1 MEAHNG
7 DLTARETCKAGFSE
21 EDYTA
26 LISQNILEGE
36 KVLKVTF
43 SSCLGTQGTQYET
56 NSVDF
61 KVGADG
67 TVFAARE
74 TLSLQGSGQCL
85 PAEVGTQARRVQTDH
100 HEAPNGGIPGK
111 DKSGQDLDSSSPA
124 AYHRLLVVRPR
135 EWAGAHCVTTD
146 AQPFLP
152 TSSNLSLDP
161 DSLNRCL
168 SSAKLNQASLALLYP
183 PHPRITQQKGKKSA
197 ALDPSPP
204 PSDTLMPWPQLP
216 SASGLRRQKRDWVI
230 PPINVPE
237 NSRGPFP
244 QQLVRIRSDKDND
257 IPIRY
262 SVTGVGAD
270 QPPMEVFSIDS
281 MSGRMYVT
289 RPMDREERAS
299 YHLRAHAVDMNGNKV
314 ENPID
319 LYIYVIDMN
328 DNRPEFINQV
338 YNGSVDEG
346 SKPGTYVMTVTA
358 NDADDSTTANGMV
371 RYRIVTQTPQSPSQ
385 NMFTINS
392 ETGDIVTVAAGLDR
406 EKVQQYTVIV
416 QATDMEGNLNY
427 GLSNTATAIITV
439 TDVNDNPPEFMASTV
454 RTPQIPPSTGQDS
467 RPPDQV
473 VTEEQDEKPSSQKI
487 KNRIQKVL
495 ETAACKCAISSKEEH
510 IRLRQAQ
517 LPPSLVPGPQ
527 LLKLKS
533 HDHLFHLPTGSSK
546 ACLGQLLLLRV
557 QTQPRVLSKRWRHV
571 RRQLRGD
578 PDDFISRPLTR
589 WHLQRPYVSKG
600 HMHKFQMDTS
610 LWTTPPPAPTLEAA
624 LANSR
629 GLDLLLPLAKRS
641 GRQRWKLRMAS
652 PGTGQAGRA
661 GSTCWAGP
669 AAPQPAHPPGR
680 LSFQAVDY
688 ELNRAFMLTVMV
700 SNQAPLASGIQ
711 MSFQSTAGVTISVVD
726 INEAPYFPSNHK
738 LVRLEEGVP
747 TGTVLTT
754 FSAVDPDR
762 FMQQAVRYSKLSDP
776 ANWLHIN
783 ATNGQIST
791 AAVLDR
797 ESLYIRN
804 NVYEATFLAADNGVP
819 PASGTG
825 TLQIYL
831 IDTNDNAPELLPKE
845 AQICEKPG
853 LNAINITAADADVDP
868 NIGPYVFELPFVP
881 ASVRKNWT
889 ITRLNGDYAQLSL
902 RILYLEAGVYDV
914 PVIVTD
920 SGNPPL
926 SSSSILKV
934 KVCPCDDK
942 GDCTT
947 VGAVAAAGLGTG
959 AIVAILLCIVILLT
973 MVLLFVMWMKRR
985 EKERHTKQLLI
996 DPEDDVRDN
1005 ILKYDEEGGGEE
1017 DQDYDLSQL
1026 QQPEAMEHVLSKA
1039 PGVRRVD
1046 ERPVGAE
1053 PQYPVRPV
1061 VPHPGDIGDFINE
1074 GLRAADNDPTAPPY
1088 DSLLVFDYEG
1098 SGSTAGSVS
1107 SLNSSSS
1114 GDQDY
1119 DYLNDWGPRFKK
1131 LADMYGAARRTN
1143 RPHCPDAREQR
1154 SDGRTDGRS
1163 RPGGGGW
1170 PSWLP
1175 RPAT

>member
-1 MEAHNG
+1 MTAGSGVLLVLLSLSGALRAHNE

-36 KVLKVTF
+36 KLLKVEF
-43 SSCLGTQGTQYET
+43 SSCLGTKGTQYET

-74 TLSLQGSGQCL
+74 LRVPSEQVAFTVTAWDRQT
-85 PAEVGTQARRVQTDH
+85 AERWDAVV
-100 HEAPNGGIPGK
+100 
-111 DKSGQDLDSSSPA
+111 
-124 AYHRLLVVRPR
+124 RLLVAR
-135 EWAGAHCVTTD
+135 
-146 AQPFLP
+146 
-152 TSSNLSLDP
+152 TSS
-161 DSLNRCL
+161 
-168 SSAKLNQASLALLYP
+168 
-183 PHPRITQQKGKKSA
+183 PHPGHKKA
-197 ALDPSPP
+197 RKDADPEPSPP
-204 PSDTLMPWPQLP
+204 TRDTLLPWPQRQNP
-216 SASGLRRQKRDWVI
+216 GGLRRQKRDWVI

-262 SVTGVGAD
+262 SITGVGAD

-328 DNRPEFINQV
+328 DNRPEFLNQV

-427 GLSNTATAIITV
+427 GLSNTATAIISV
-439 TDVNDNPPEFMASTV
+439 TDVNDNPPEFTASTFAGEVPENRVETVVANLTVLDRDQPHSPNWNAVYRIISGDPSGHFSV
-454 RTPQIPPSTGQDS
+454 RTDPATNEGMVT
-467 RPPDQV
+467 V
-473 VTEEQDEKPSSQKI
+473 VK
-487 KNRIQKVL
+487 
-495 ETAACKCAISSKEEH
+495 
-510 IRLRQAQ
+510 
-517 LPPSLVPGPQ
+517 
-527 LLKLKS
+527 
-533 HDHLFHLPTGSSK
+533 
-546 ACLGQLLLLRV
+546 
-557 QTQPRVLSKRWRHV
+557 
-571 RRQLRGD
+571 
-578 PDDFISRPLTR
+578 
-589 WHLQRPYVSKG
+589 
-600 HMHKFQMDTS
+600 
-610 LWTTPPPAPTLEAA
+610 
-624 LANSR
+624 
-629 GLDLLLPLAKRS
+629 
-641 GRQRWKLRMAS
+641 
-652 PGTGQAGRA
+652 
-661 GSTCWAGP
+661 
-669 AAPQPAHPPGR
+669 
-680 LSFQAVDY
+680 AVDY

-711 MSFQSTAGVTISVVD
+711 MSFQSTAGVTISVMD
-726 INEAPYFPSNHK
+726 LNEAPYFPSNHK
-738 LVRLEEGVP
+738 LIRLEEGVP

-783 ATNGQIST
+783 ATNGQVTT

-797 ESLYIRN
+797 ESLYIKN

-831 IDTNDNAPELLPKE
+831 IDINDNAPELLPKE
-845 AQICEKPG
+845 AQVCERPS

-881 ASVRKNWT
+881 AAVRKNWT

-902 RILYLEAGVYDV
+902 RILYLEAGMYDV

-926 SSSSILKV
+926 TNTSIIKV
-934 KVCPCDDK
+934 KVCPCDDN

-959 AIVAILLCIVILLT
+959 AIVAILICILILLT
-973 MVLLFVMWMKRR
+973 MVLLFVVWMKRR

-1053 PQYPVRPV
+1053 PQYPARPV

-1107 SLNSSSS
+1107 SLDSSSS

-1131 LADMYGAARRTN
+1131 LADMYG
-1143 RPHCPDAREQR
+1143 
-1154 SDGRTDGRS
+1154 
-1163 RPGGGGW
+1163 GGDED
-1170 PSWLP
+1170 
-1175 RPAT
+1175 

>member
-1 MEAHNG
+1 MNAPG
-7 DLTARETCKAGFSE
+7 VSE
-21 EDYTA
+21 EQTLLIFPLKERPQPSSPAAVIALNFPPSGKLVPQHWGCPNGPHLPTA
-26 LISQNILEGE
+26 KFQLLLP
-36 KVLKVTF
+36 LKF
-43 SSCLGTQGTQYET
+43 SSCLGTKGTRYET
-56 NSVDF
+56 NSMDF

-67 TVFAARE
+67 TIFAARE
-74 TLSLQGSGQCL
+74 LRVPSEQVAFTVTAWDRQT
-85 PAEVGTQARRVQTDH
+85 AER
-100 HEAPNGGIPGK
+100 
-111 DKSGQDLDSSSPA
+111 
-124 AYHRLLVVRPR
+124 
-135 EWAGAHCVTTD
+135 WD
-146 AQPFLP
+146 AVS
-152 TSSNLSLDP
+152 TV
-161 DSLNRCL
+161 
-168 SSAKLNQASLALLYP
+168 
-183 PHPRITQQKGKKSA
+183 
-197 ALDPSPP
+197 LDPSQLPN
-204 PSDTLMPWPQLP
+204 DTLLPWPQRQN
-216 SASGLRRQKRDWVI
+216 SNGLRRQKRDWVI

-244 QQLVRIRSDKDND
+244 QQLVRVMDGALAVA
-257 IPIRY
+257 RY

-328 DNRPEFINQV
+328 DNRPEFANQV

-406 EKVQQYTVIV
+406 EKVQQYTVII

-427 GLSNTATAIITV
+427 GLSNTATAIVTV
-439 TDVNDNPPEFMASTV
+439 TDVNDNPPEFTASTYAGEV
-454 RTPQIPPSTGQDS
+454 PENRVETVVANLTVMD
-467 RPPDQV
+467 RDQPHSPNWNAV
-473 VTEEQDEKPSSQKI
+473 Y
-487 KNRIQKVL
+487 RI
-495 ETAACKCAISSKEEH
+495 IS
-510 IRLRQAQ
+510 
-517 LPPSLVPGPQ
+517 
-527 LLKLKS
+527 
-533 HDHLFHLPTGSSK
+533 
-546 ACLGQLLLLRV
+546 
-557 QTQPRVLSKRWRHV
+557 
-571 RRQLRGD
+571 GD
-578 PDDFISRPLTR
+578 PS
-589 WHLQRPYVSKG
+589 G
-600 HMHKFQMDTS
+600 HFSIRTDPVTNEGMVTVVK
-610 LWTTPPPAPTLEAA
+610 
-624 LANSR
+624 
-629 GLDLLLPLAKRS
+629 
-641 GRQRWKLRMAS
+641 
-652 PGTGQAGRA
+652 
-661 GSTCWAGP
+661 
-669 AAPQPAHPPGR
+669 
-680 LSFQAVDY
+680 AVDY

-711 MSFQSTAGVTISVVD
+711 MSFQSTAGVTISVMD

-738 LVRLEEGVP
+738 LIRLEEGVP
-747 TGTVLTT
+747 PGTVLTT

-762 FMQQAVRYSKLSDP
+762 FLQQAVRYSKLSDP

-783 ATNGQIST
+783 TTNGQITT
-791 AAVLDR
+791 AAILDR
-797 ESLYIRN
+797 ESLYVKN
-804 NVYEATFLAADNGVP
+804 NVYEATFLAADNGIP

-831 IDTNDNAPELLPKE
+831 IDINDNAPELLPKE
-845 AQICEKPG
+845 AQICEKPS
-853 LNAINITAADADVDP
+853 LNAINITAADADIDP

-881 ASVRKNWT
+881 ATVRKNWT
-889 ITRLNGDYAQLSL
+889 ISRLNGDYAQLSL
-902 RILYLEAGVYDV
+902 RIMYLEAGMYDV
-914 PVIVTD
+914 PIIVTD

-926 SSSSILKV
+926 SNMSIIKV
-934 KVCPCDDK
+934 KVCPCDEN

-947 VGAVAAAGLGTG
+947 IGAVAAAGLGTG
-959 AIVAILLCIVILLT
+959 AIVAILICIVILLT
-973 MVLLFVMWMKRR
+973 MVLLFVVWMKRR

-1131 LADMYGAARRTN
+1131 LADMYG
-1143 RPHCPDAREQR
+1143 
-1154 SDGRTDGRS
+1154 
-1163 RPGGGGW
+1163 GGEED
-1170 PSWLP
+1170 
-1175 RPAT
+1175 